1 MPSKRSFRFT
11 TFAAVATI
19 ATTALVLSA
28 TACKKPAPPA
38 APAPA
43 PAPPVTTAPAPA
55 PVAAVALGTAV
66 SADNK
71 ISAPATAF
79 KPTDTIFLSVTT
91 QGEQGGRSLAARWTF
106 LPPGAAEAVVHESSQ
121 ALPAGADV
129 VTEFHIAK
137 PDGFPAGNYKVAV
150 TLDGQPVA
158 SQTFAVHAAP

>member
-1 MPSKRSFRFT
+1 MPSKRFFRFASC
-11 TFAAVATI
+11 AAI
-19 ATTALVLSA
+19 AALALVVTS

-71 ISAPATAF
+71 ISAPATSF

-106 LPPGAAEAVVHESSQ
+106 LPPAAAEAVVHESSQ
-121 ALPAGADV
+121 ALPAGVDV

-137 PDGFPAGNYKVAV
+137 PDGFPVGTYKVAV

-158 SQTFAVHAAP
+158 NQSFTVQ